1 MQLPL
6 PPGSPPAN
14 VALAIRAWNLLGGM
28 DWAGLETVAD
38 MLGYEDMEMLVTQLQ
53 TIREFQS
60 AVKS

>member
-1 MQLPL
+1 M
-6 PPGSPPAN
+6 
-14 VALAIRAWNLLGGM
+14 
-28 DWAGLETVAD
+28 AD